1 MASRNLVFGHC
12 EILPSK
18 AGSFRLVF
26 LYKAIEVLNLKR
38 ILFSSVFC
46 TVAFGELK
54 DSIQQKNIIKYCN
67 KLKAIGLQPI

>member
-1 MASRNLVFGHC
+1 M
-12 EILPSK
+12 
-18 AGSFRLVF
+18 F

-54 DSIQQKNIIKYCN
+54 DSIQQKILLNTVIN
-67 KLKAIGLQPI
+67 